1 MTVPNLAR
9 HFAMSESSLLRQ
21 LKSLT
26 GLSPVK
32 YLQEV
37 RLEKARNLL
46 EKRTYESIARVAN
59 EVGYSDART
68 FSRSYKKRFG
78 KLPSEALQMH

>member
-1 MTVPNLAR
+1 MTIPNLAR

-26 GLSPVK
+26 GLTPVK
-32 YLQEV
+32 YLQEI
-37 RLEKARNLL
+37 RLAKARNLL
-46 EKRTYESIARVAN
+46 ENQTCDSIARVAQ

-78 KLPSEALQMH
+78 KLPSESLQLH